1 MYMSGN
7 KPWPQLKVWIGQVV
21 WVLHHEVG
29 GTMDGAKNI
38 NLMMKMEEKLNNIK
52 IKTWESQ
59 TVSGCLD
66 TRVGGKKVH
75 LVTSIPMRDIVCWKW
90 NIIAVHWL
98 VLPVGVKCEP
108 WAIALDVMLP
118 SGYVRQDFLNNEI
131 FHWLYFL

>member
-1 MYMSGN
+1 MRLLHRKSGVQ
-7 KPWPQLKVWIGQVV
+7 KDGT
-21 WVLHHEVG
+21 LHL
-29 GTMDGAKNI
+29 I
-38 NLMMKMEEKLNNIK
+38 MMMRMEDKLTPIK
-52 IKTWESQ
+52 IKTWASQ

-75 LVTSIPMRDIVCWKW
+75 LVTYTHIRGRVLWQWK
-90 NIIAVHWL
+90 ITLVHWL
-98 VLPVGVKCEP
+98 VFPVGVKCET